1 MTSNNTSSK
10 MGPSMV
16 TELLVRERDKS
27 ISKPVGPIK
36 KKDDPVD
43 DIVRMAAAGIG
54 FASEAIQHR
63 RQKKAAAAAAAVAAV
78 GTARTEGAPSSQP
91 SLVVT
96 ESTPI
101 TLPMTT
107 DSTEHHE
114 APSDGKKQKNKNLA
128 EDFIAR
134 HPFDPT
140 PAETPHDPIP
150 LPVVLV
156 QRRPKTR
163 ARGFVRAYAPSLG
176 AAGVDQDT
184 FIDFID
190 TFNKALEPDP
200 WLNAINLADLAT
212 MAAPIPEPFGLLLGF
227 AIGAAAEGTMEAQS
241 RYRSN
246 RFLDRINAEF
256 FAPRGLICFP
266 ATWRPQAKDE
276 LVTKV
281 GFEGQSDSSTS
292 ESTAGLS
299 RNLKDAVERQVSSL
313 NDSTSANF
321 QEKLQKKMNSH
332 SGYLHWPEPAPL
344 VHVPETTSSQHGEAS
359 GDSGKEKKKVN
370 AFDRAALWLDDHV
383 DKHSQARF
391 IEKNPD
397 VPMATALPQ
406 PTFRSRYA
414 DPNHPAAS
422 GDLVAFLTGGSWQS
436 GGKGKVESSSK
447 ASSGESETEP
457 QTEKE
462 RLKAEK
468 KQEKEQKKL
477 EKGKARLEKEEQKK
491 REKKDKKLE
500 KNAGKTG
507 LSSLFQMDV
516 LYLIVTNL
524 PSESQNDEVEEEVP
538 LSRDGDIEPPPYT
551 VYQAGGLEGGQSSDC
566 AGER

>member
-1 MTSNNTSSK
+1 MASISPSSSK
-10 MGPSMV
+10 IGPGLV
-16 TELLVRERDKS
+16 TDLLVRERDKS
-27 ISKPVGPIK
+27 ISKPAGPIK

-54 FASEAIQHR
+54 FASEAIHHR
-63 RQKKAAAAAAAVAAV
+63 KQKKAAGAAT
-78 GTARTEGAPSSQP
+78 TATEGAAAPQHRPVISETAPDRQLWADDIKHKETSS
-91 SLVVT
+91 
-96 ESTPI
+96 
-101 TLPMTT
+101 
-107 DSTEHHE
+107 
-114 APSDGKKQKNKNLA
+114 AGKKKKTKSLA

-134 HPFDPT
+134 HPFDPLT
-140 PAETPHDPIP
+140 TKASHKPIP

-163 ARGFVRAYAPSLG
+163 ARGFVRAYAPSL
-176 AAGVDQDT
+176 AEAGIEQDV
-184 FIDFID
+184 FLDFID

-246 RFLDRINAEF
+246 NFLDRVNADF
-256 FAPRGLICFP
+256 FAQRGLVCFP

-276 LVTKV
+276 LVTTI
-281 GFEGQSDSSTS
+281 GFEGQAASSAS
-292 ESTAGLS
+292 ESNAGLS
-299 RNLKDAVERQVSSL
+299 KNLKDAVERRVSSL
-313 NDSTSANF
+313 NSSTSGSF
-321 QEKLQKKMNSH
+321 QDKLQKQMNSH

-344 VHVPETTSSQHGEAS
+344 VFVPETTSTAKPGLGEKP
-359 GDSGKEKKKVN
+359 GEKKKKAN
-370 AFDRAALWLDDHV
+370 AFDRASIWLDDHV

-422 GDLVAFLTGGSWQS
+422 GDLVAFITGGKWQS
-436 GGKGKVESSSK
+436 GSKEKARSSSK
-447 ASSGESETEP
+447 ASSNESESESR
-457 QTEKE
+457 TEKE

-468 KQEKEQKKL
+468 KQQKEQERLEKEA
-477 EKGKARLEKEEQKK
+477 ARLEKKEQKK
-491 REKKDKKLE
+491 RERKDKKLE
-500 KNAGKTG
+500 KHAGKSG
-507 LSSLFQMDV
+507 LSSLFQTDV

-524 PSESQNDEVEEEVP
+524 PSEQKEEAGAEVDNP
-538 LSRDGDIEPPPYT
+538 PSREHGVDPPGYS
-551 VYQAGGLEGGQSSDC
+551 VEAGGSGLV
-566 AGER
+566 RR